1 MDTKNFKRS
10 EFACPCCG
18 ENGTKDELIEALQ
31 ELRDYL
37 GYPIIVTSGYR
48 CKKHNTKVGGVSNS
62 QHMTGIA
69 ADIHVAEISTV
80 ELARAANEIPAF
92 RDGGIG
98 TYSTWVHVDIRKK
111 RARWRG

>member
-18 ENGTKDELIEALQ
+18 ENKTKDELIIALQ

-37 GYPIIVTSGYR
+37 GYPIIITSGYR
-48 CKKHNTKVGGVSNS
+48 CKKHNAKVGGVSNS
-62 QHMTGIA
+62 QHMQGIA
-69 ADIHVAEISTV
+69 ADIVVDGLTTS
-80 ELARAANEIPAF
+80 ELSRAANEIKAF
-92 RDGGIG
+92 RNGGIG

>member
-1 MDTKNFKRS
+1 MEVKNFKRS

-18 ENGTKDELIEALQ
+18 KNEVKDELLEALQ

-37 GYPIIVTSGYR
+37 GMPVTVNSGYR
-48 CKKHNTKVGGVSNS
+48 CKKHNADVGGVSNS
-62 QHMTGIA
+62 QHMQGIA
-69 ADIHVAEISTV
+69 ADIVVDGLTTS

-92 RDGGIG
+92 RNGGIG
-98 TYSTWVHVDIRKK
+98 TYITWVHIDIRKK